1 MSESWVTH
9 LIELANVLFAN
20 PTRGW
25 PRCTMSRLEYNLASR
40 SLNGI
45 QVESPSDQARVFGPA
60 DWFTGKDDDLHLDY
74 RRLGLQVECFD
85 GVITSFR
92 AILLPQLRPSGRDHA
107 FRPADLT
114 LTGFSGSDLTLSSQ
128 TTDRDLSAALGAP
141 IETTW
146 VGADRWHAFVAHGNL
161 IESYHDK
168 LSGSLLEI
176 VFGLAVD
183 DREQRQ
189 AA

>member
-9 LIELANVLFAN
+9 MIELTNVLFAN

-25 PRCTMSRLEYNLASR
+25 PRCTMSRLEYDLAAK

-45 QVESPSDQARVFGPA
+45 QVESPSDHARAFGPA

-92 AILLPQLRPSGRDHA
+92 AILLPPLRLTGRDQA

-114 LTGFSGSDLTLSSQ
+114 LTGISGSDLKLSSR
-128 TTDRDLSAALGAP
+128 TTDRDLSAALGSP
-141 IETTW
+141 IETAW
-146 VGADRWHAFVAHGNL
+146 VGSDRWHAFLAHGNL

-168 LSGSLLEI
+168 LSGALLEI

-183 DREQRQ
+183 DREQRL